1 VPVLSKPR
9 SIRFFHDAPL
19 LPGFGLSFGFSTFY
33 LSLVILLPISALW
46 LYVSDLSWVQY
57 WQAISDRRV
66 VSSYAVTL
74 QGALYST
81 LIATCIGFLLAWVI
95 ARYRFPG
102 RRVIDALVDLPFALP
117 TSVAGLTLAT
127 LLAPGGWLGQAFA
140 AAGIKIAYAFPGIVI
155 AMTFTSL
162 PFVVRIVQPVMEDLG
177 EEFEEAA
184 QTLGAR
190 KWQIFWRV
198 ILPALIPAT
207 VTGASQA
214 FIRSLGEFGAVIMIA
229 GNIPFKTEVSSL
241 MIFVRLQE
249 FDYPAAAAI
258 ASVILLASL
267 SLLFLLQWVQARLS
281 GWQNPGGQGR
291 AVQTMNQRP

>member
-1 VPVLSKPR
+1 MVSSAVSPARRRL
-9 SIRFFHDAPL
+9 RFFIEAPVI
-19 LPGFGLSFGFSTFY
+19 PGFGLSFGFSTFY
-33 LSLVILLPISALW
+33 LSLVVLLPISALW
-46 LYVSDLSWVQY
+46 LYVSDLSWAQY
-57 WQAISDRRV
+57 WQAVSDRRV
-66 VSSYAVTL
+66 VNSYAVTI

-81 LIATCIGFLLAWVI
+81 LIATVIGFVLAWVI
-95 ARYRFPG
+95 SRYRFPG

-127 LLAPGGWLGQAFA
+127 LFVPGGWLGQWFA
-140 AAGIKIAYAFPGIVI
+140 AAGIKISYAFPGIVL

-162 PFVVRIVQPVMEDLG
+162 PFVVRIVQPVMQDLTA
-177 EEFEEAA
+177 EFEEAA

-190 KWQIFWRV
+190 KGQIFWRV
-198 ILPALIPAT
+198 ILPALIPAC

-267 SLLFLLQWVQARLS
+267 TLLFLLQLAQSRWL
-281 GWQNPGGQGR
+281 GR
-291 AVQTMNQRP
+291 QRKG